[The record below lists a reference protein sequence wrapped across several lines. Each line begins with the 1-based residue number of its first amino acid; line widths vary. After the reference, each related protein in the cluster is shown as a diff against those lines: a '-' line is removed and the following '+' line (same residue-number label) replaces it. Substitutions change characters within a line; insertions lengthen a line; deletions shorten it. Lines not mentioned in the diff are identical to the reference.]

1 MDFYKYI
8 CSGEQFRDRANRIPK
23 WAREEHLE
31 MNVPQKELWN
41 YSEDEPKSS
50 GPRMTGI
57 YRLVVVFLFA
67 GSTFLIADDHFFL
80 GIVVFL
86 AASWMLSIGDS
97 NINDGEKETNKEPAV
112 SAIRKRKRYRVAV
125 NVGRTH

>member
-1 MDFYKYI
+1 VGKRGT
-8 CSGEQFRDRANRIPK
+8 SGNECAAKGIVELFRRRAKEFRPEDDR
-23 WAREEHLE
+23 HL
-31 MNVPQKELWN
+31 
-41 YSEDEPKSS
+41 SS
-50 GPRMTGI
+50 GCGVSIR
-57 YRLVVVFLFA
+57 RLD
-67 GSTFLIADDHFFL
+67 FLIADDHFFL

-86 AASWMLSIGDS
+86 AASWMLSISDS

>member
-1 MDFYKYI
+1 
-8 CSGEQFRDRANRIPK
+8 
-23 WAREEHLE
+23 

-41 YSEDEPKSS
+41 YLEDEPKSS

-97 NINDGEKETNKEPAV
+97 IMAPGNRTRGDKGM
-112 SAIRKRKRYRVAV
+112 V
-125 NVGRTH
+125 NMV

>member
-8 CSGEQFRDRANRIPK
+8 CSGEQFGDRANRIPK

-31 MNVPQKELWN
+31 MNVPQKELRN

-97 NINDGEKETNKEPAV
+97 NINDGEKETNKEPTV

>member
-41 YSEDEPKSS
+41 YSEDGPKASA
-50 GPRMTGI
+50 PKMTGL
-57 YRLVVVFLFA
+57 YRLFVVFLFA
-67 GSTFLIADDHFFL
+67 SSTFLIADDHFFL

-97 NINDGEKETNKEPAV
+97 NINGGETETNKKPAV
-112 SAIRKRKRYRVAV
+112 TAIRKRKRHRIAV

>member
-50 GPRMTGI
+50 SPKMTGI
-57 YRLVVVFLFA
+57 YRRVVVFLFA

-97 NINDGEKETNKEPAV
+97 NINGGETETNKKPAV

>member
-1 MDFYKYI
+1 MDFEKQKFFDDYYRGK
-8 CSGEQFRDRANRIPK
+8 NRHIPK

-41 YSEDEPKSS
+41 YSEDGPKASA
-50 GPRMTGI
+50 PKMTGL
-57 YRLVVVFLFA
+57 YRLIVVFLFA

-97 NINDGEKETNKEPAV
+97 NINGGETETNKKPAV
-112 SAIRKRKRYRVAV
+112 TAIRKRKRHRIAV
-125 NVGRTH
+125 NMGRAH

>member
-1 MDFYKYI
+1 
-8 CSGEQFRDRANRIPK
+8 
-23 WAREEHLE
+23 
-31 MNVPQKELWN
+31 MNVSLKELWN
-41 YSEDEPKSS
+41 YSEDGPKASA
-50 GPRMTGI
+50 PKMTGL
-57 YRLVVVFLFA
+57 YRLIVVLLFA

>member
-23 WAREEHLE
+23 WARAEHLE
-31 MNVPQKELWN
+31 MNVPEKELWN

-50 GPRMTGI
+50 GLRMTSI

-86 AASWMLSIGDS
+86 TASWMLCIGDS
-97 NINDGEKETNKEPAV
+97 SVNGGETGTNKEPAV
-112 SAIRKRKRYRVAV
+112 TAVRKRKRHRVAV

>member
-1 MDFYKYI
+1 MDFEKQKFFEDCYR
-8 CSGEQFRDRANRIPK
+8 GENRHIPK

-57 YRLVVVFLFA
+57 YRLVVVLLFA
-67 GSTFLIADDHFFL
+67 GSTFLISNDRFFL

-86 AASWMLSIGDS
+86 TASWMLSIGET
-97 NINDGEKETNKEPAV
+97 NINGGETETNKKPAV
-112 SAIRKRKRYRVAV
+112 TAIRKRKRYRVAV

>member
-50 GPRMTGI
+50 SPKMTGI

-67 GSTFLIADDHFFL
+67 GSTFFDRGRSLFHGNCRIP
-80 GIVVFL
+80 
-86 AASWMLSIGDS
+86 
-97 NINDGEKETNKEPAV
+97 DGKLDAQ
-112 SAIRKRKRYRVAV
+112 YR
-125 NVGRTH
+125 RFKYQ

>member
-1 MDFYKYI
+1 MDFEKQKLFDDYYRGK
-8 CSGEQFRDRANRIPK
+8 NRHIPK

-31 MNVPQKELWN
+31 MNVLQKELWN

-97 NINDGEKETNKEPAV
+97 NINDGEKETNKEPTV

>member
-1 MDFYKYI
+1 MDFEKQKFFDDCYR
-8 CSGEQFRDRANRIPK
+8 GENRPIPK

-31 MNVPQKELWN
+31 MNVSLKELWN
-41 YSEDEPKSS
+41 YSEDGPKASA
-50 GPRMTGI
+50 PKMTGL
-57 YRLVVVFLFA
+57 YRLIVVLLFA

-86 AASWMLSIGDS
+86 TASWMLSIGDS
-97 NINDGEKETNKEPAV
+97 NINDGEKETNKEPTV

>member
-8 CSGEQFRDRANRIPK
+8 CPGEQFRDRANRIPK

-41 YSEDEPKSS
+41 NSEDEPKSS
-50 GPRMTGI
+50 SPKMTGI

-67 GSTFLIADDHFFL
+67 GSTFLIADNHFFL

-86 AASWMLSIGDS
+86 TASWMLSIGDS
-97 NINDGEKETNKEPAV
+97 NTDDRETGTNGKPTV
-112 SAIRKRKRYRVAV
+112 NMRRKRKKRRIQIYR
-125 NVGRTH
+125 

>member
-41 YSEDEPKSS
+41 YSEDAPKSS
-50 GPRMTGI
+50 DPRITGI
-57 YRLVVVFLFA
+57 YLSVSISVSISGIGL
-67 GSTFLIADDHFFL
+67 TFRS
-80 GIVVFL
+80 L
-86 AASWMLSIGDS
+86 AF
-97 NINDGEKETNKEPAV
+97 AV
-112 SAIRKRKRYRVAV
+112 SVTCI
-125 NVGRTH
+125 

>member
-41 YSEDEPKSS
+41 YLEDEPKSS

-80 GIVVFL
+80 GHTSG
-86 AASWMLSIGDS
+86 ARQGGTTPQAGY
-97 NINDGEKETNKEPAV
+97 
-112 SAIRKRKRYRVAV
+112 SADKPWRAHRPRLKLRLWRGWRRHILRW
-125 NVGRTH
+125 

>member
-8 CSGEQFRDRANRIPK
+8 CSGVQFRDRANRIPR

-80 GIVVFL
+80 GVVVFL
-86 AASWMLSIGDS
+86 TASRMLGIGDS
-97 NINDGEKETNKEPAV
+97 NINGDEAETNKKPAV
-112 SAIRKRKRYRVAV
+112 TAIRKRKRHRVAV
-125 NVGRTH
+125 NMGRAH

>member
-1 MDFYKYI
+1 MGLFK
-8 CSGEQFRDRANRIPK
+8 PK

-50 GPRMTGI
+50 SPKMTGI

-67 GSTFLIADDHFFL
+67 GSTF
-80 GIVVFL
+80 
-86 AASWMLSIGDS
+86 
-97 NINDGEKETNKEPAV
+97 
-112 SAIRKRKRYRVAV
+112 
-125 NVGRTH
+125 